1 MLHSRRVEGGSESL
15 VALDQWFPTAV
26 NEHVPEYPQS
36 PAAHLK
42 SPTAIK
48 IKGRISH
55 CDTELR
61 AGQRKAARGY
71 AGRLVLVRPAEEVV
85 AEDDSLPLLVFLTF
99 RRGL

>member
-1 MLHSRRVEGGSESL
+1 MDWLP
-15 VALDQWFPTAV
+15 ALG
-26 NEHVPEYPQS
+26 HVPEKPQR

-42 SPTAIK
+42 RPTAIR
-48 IKGRISH
+48 INGRISH

-71 AGRLVLVRPAEEVV
+71 AGRLVVERPALEGATEET
-85 AEDDSLPLLVFLTF
+85 SLLLLVFLTL